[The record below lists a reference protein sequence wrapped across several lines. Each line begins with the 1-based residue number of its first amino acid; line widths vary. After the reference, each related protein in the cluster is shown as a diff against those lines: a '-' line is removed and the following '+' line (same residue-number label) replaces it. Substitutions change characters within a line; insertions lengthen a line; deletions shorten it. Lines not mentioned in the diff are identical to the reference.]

1 MAKKI
6 NKIYVAGAL
15 THVNNGIKDTY
26 LKIAEICK
34 ITCDNIYVPH
44 AQGTDPINHPDIIPE
59 EVWRLDERAVAT
71 SDLIIAYVGEPS
83 LGTGGELE
91 IARFNNIDI
100 ILWWFKGQKVS
111 RLPRGNP
118 AIIEQIEAD
127 NEKNLYEKLSAIFKN
142 RYELKK

>member
-1 MAKKI
+1 MKKKI

-15 THVNNGIKDTY
+15 TYANDKLKETY

-34 ITCDNIYVPH
+34 IICDDIYVPH
-44 AQGTDPINHPDIIPE
+44 AQGTDPINHPYITPA
-59 EVWRLDERAVAT
+59 EVWRRDERAV
-71 SDLIIAYVGEPS
+71 SSSNLIIAYVGEPS

-91 IARFNNIDI
+91 IARYNKIDI

-118 AIIEQIEAD
+118 AVIAQIEAD
-127 NEKNLYEKLSAIFKN
+127 NENELYEKLNFILKDK
-142 RYELKK
+142 YELKK

>member
-15 THVNNGIKDTY
+15 THANDKIKETY
-26 LKIAEICK
+26 LKIAEIFK
-34 ITCDNIYVPH
+34 IICDDIYVPH
-44 AQGTDPINHPDIIPE
+44 AKGTDSVNHPDVMPE

-91 IARFNNIDI
+91 IARFNKIDI
-100 ILWWFKGQKVS
+100 ILWWFEGQKVS

-118 AIIEQIEAD
+118 AVIAQIEAD
-127 NEKNLYEKLSAIFKN
+127 DENDLYEKLNGLIKVK
-142 RYELKK
+142 YEKK